1 MSVVVTFDPANPLVI
16 AQSGAQR
23 LNLDFNLAASNRID
37 PTTSPITVTAT
48 PFLTVDNNP
57 STLKPI
63 RVRGPLVMVGYW
75 NKPEETAQAM
85 RHGWL
90 YTGDLARADA
100 DGFLYI
106 VDRSKD
112 MIISGGFNV
121 YPREIEDVLTQHPAV
136 AAAGVIG
143 VPDEKWG
150 EAVKALVVLRRGTS
164 VSAEELIALVRQAKG
179 PVQAPKSVE
188 FVDSLP
194 VTGLGKP
201 DKKAIRAKYWQG
213 QQRAIH

>member
-1 MSVVVTFDPANPLVI
+1 
-16 AQSGAQR
+16 
-23 LNLDFNLAASNRID
+23 
-37 PTTSPITVTAT
+37 
-48 PFLTVDNNP
+48 
-57 STLKPI
+57 
-63 RVRGPLVMVGYW
+63 
-75 NKPEETAQAM
+75 
-85 RHGWL
+85 
-90 YTGDLARADA
+90 
-100 DGFLYI
+100 
-106 VDRSKD
+106 

-121 YPREIEDVLTQHPAV
+121 YPREVEDVLTRHAAV

-150 EAVKALVVLRRGTS
+150 EAVKALVVLRAGAS